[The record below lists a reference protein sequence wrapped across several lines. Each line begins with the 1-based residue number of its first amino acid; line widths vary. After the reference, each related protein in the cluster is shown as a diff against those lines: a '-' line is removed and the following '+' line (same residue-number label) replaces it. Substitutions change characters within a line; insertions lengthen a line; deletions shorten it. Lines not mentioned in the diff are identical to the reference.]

1 MVVAAQG
8 VSVGFIVAFSIFAIV
23 LVGLL
28 VFIAVWAIRRDAASR
43 REWAATRALPPDG
56 PTET

>member
-28 VFIAVWAIRRDAASR
+28 VYIAVWAIRRDTASR
-43 REWAATRALPPDG
+43 REWAATRSLPPDTS
-56 PTET
+56 PEP